1 MFWASSDDDRA
12 LGCCCYDSICC
23 RCFFWDNSL
32 HCLGFF
38 TSDTLG
44 VDVANL
50 KCHYDCSSCLYLF
63 DYPFL
68 FLAGRDLDNSAIT
81 VGYFPL

>member
-1 MFWASSDDDRA
+1 MIEHWAVVVMIVFVVGASF
-12 LGCCCYDSICC
+12 GTI
-23 RCFFWDNSL
+23 
-32 HCLGFF
+32 HCIAWVFF

-50 KCHYDCSSCLYLF
+50 KCHYDYSSYLCLF

>member
-23 RCFFWDNSL
+23 RCFFSL

-50 KCHYDCSSCLYLF
+50 KCHYDCSSYLYLF